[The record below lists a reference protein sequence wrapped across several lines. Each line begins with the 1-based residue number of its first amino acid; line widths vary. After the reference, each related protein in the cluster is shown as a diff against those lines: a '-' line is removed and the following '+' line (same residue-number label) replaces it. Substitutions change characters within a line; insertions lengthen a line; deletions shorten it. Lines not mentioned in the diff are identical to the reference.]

1 MEYRRVGASGL
12 KVSAISVG
20 GWITFGGTIEDEI
33 AGQILRTSIE
43 GGVNF
48 VDLADV
54 YAMGEAE
61 KTVGRFLPEYTRSE
75 LVISSK
81 VFGKMSDDPNDRG
94 LSRKHI
100 FESVDRSL
108 RNLGTDYLDI
118 YYCHRSDPETPL
130 AETAAAMDD
139 LVHQGKILYWGT
151 SVWSPDSLE
160 AAHTLADDRR
170 LYAPIVEQPLYN
182 LTDRGI
188 EKDVIPTAKRLGMGL
203 TVWSPLAGG
212 LLTGKYADGIPK
224 GSRAETSQWLD
235 AEKIEANRSRLARFS
250 EIAAGMGAQPGQLA
264 LAWILQNDAIS
275 CVLTG
280 ATTPAHVESNLK
292 AIELEI
298 SGDVNAEL
306 GELFPA

>member
-12 KVSAISVG
+12 KVSAVSVG
-20 GWITFGGTIEDEI
+20 GWITFGGTIEDET
-33 AGQILRTSIE
+33 AGRILRAAID

-48 VDLADV
+48 IDLADV
-54 YAMGEAE
+54 YARGGAE
-61 KTVGRFLPEYTRSE
+61 KTAGRFLPEYKRSE

-81 VFGKMSDDPNDRG
+81 VFGKMSEDPNDRG

-100 FESVDRSL
+100 FGSIDRSL

-118 YYCHRSDPETPL
+118 YFCHRADPETPL
-130 AETAAAMDD
+130 EETAAAMDD

-151 SVWSPDSLE
+151 SVWAPETLE
-160 AAHTLADDRR
+160 AAHRVSEERR

-188 EKDVIPTAKRLGMGL
+188 EKDVIPMAKRLGMGL
-203 TVWSPLAGG
+203 VVWSPLAGG
-212 LLTGKYADGIPK
+212 MLTGKYADGIPK
-224 GSRAETSQWLD
+224 GSRADTSEWLD
-235 AEKIEANRSRLARFS
+235 EERIEKNRERVRRFA

-280 ATTPAHVESNLK
+280 ATSPTHVESNLK
-292 AIELEI
+292 AIELEVP
-298 SGDVNAEL
+298 SEVNDEL
-306 GELFPA
+306 AELFPA

>member
-20 GWITFGGTIEDEI
+20 GWITFGGTLEDET
-33 AGQILRTSIE
+33 AGGILRAAIE

-48 VDLADV
+48 IDLADV

-61 KTVGRFLPEYTRSE
+61 KTVGGFLPEYKRSE
-75 LVISSK
+75 LVLSSK
-81 VFGKMSDDPNDRG
+81 VFGKMSEDPNDRG

-100 FESVDRSL
+100 FESIDRSL

-118 YYCHRSDPETPL
+118 YFCHRADPETPL
-130 AETAAAMDD
+130 EETALAMDD

-151 SVWSPDSLE
+151 SVWPPETLE
-160 AAHTLADDRR
+160 AAHKLANERR
-170 LYAPIVEQPLYN
+170 LFAPIVEQPLYN

-188 EKDVIPTAKRLGMGL
+188 EKEVIPTAKRLGMGL

-212 LLTGKYADGIPK
+212 LLTGKYNDGIPK
-224 GSRAETSQWLD
+224 GSRGDTSEWLD
-235 AEKIEANRSRLARFS
+235 AERIEKNRERLRRFS
-250 EIAAGMGAQPGQLA
+250 QIAERMGARPGQLA

-280 ATTPAHVESNLK
+280 ATSAAHVKSNLK
-292 AIELEI
+292 AVELEL
-298 SGDVNAEL
+298 GDDVNAEL
-306 GELFPA
+306 TELFP